1 MSGQLYVISGPSGVG
16 KSTIIRRLRERV
28 ADLGYSISHTSRRPR
43 RTETEGVDYYF
54 VTEKVFRR
62 MIEEGAF
69 VEWAE
74 VYHGLYGTS
83 SAALLAQ
90 LEAERDVVLD
100 LDHQGARRIKEQFAE
115 GILIYLLPPSLESLE
130 ARLRGRA
137 TDDEEVI
144 KARIARAFQ
153 DLKNCISY
161 DYLIIND
168 DPDRA
173 VSAMEAILLSE
184 RQRRS
189 RMLPQIQKMLAL

>member
-16 KSTIIRRLRERV
+16 KSTIIQRLRKRIE
-28 ADLGYSISHTSRRPR
+28 DLGYSISHTSRRPR
-43 RTETEGVDYYF
+43 RSETDGVDYYF
-54 VTEKVFRR
+54 VTEEIFRK

-69 VEWAE
+69 VEWAQ
-74 VYHGLYGTS
+74 VYHDLYGTS
-83 SAALLAQ
+83 SSGLLAQ
-90 LEAERDVVLD
+90 LETGRDVVLD
-100 LDHQGARRIKEQFAE
+100 LDHQGGQRIKEQFDA

-130 ARLRGRA
+130 TRLRGRA

-144 KARIARAFQ
+144 KTRIDRAFQ

-173 VSAMEAILLSE
+173 VSKVEAIITSE
-184 RQRRS
+184 RHRLM
-189 RMLPQIQKMLAL
+189 RMLPKVQKMLAL